1 MRIAALGLLHETNT
15 FQRVPSTYE
24 SFQDFEMLRGDE
36 IDRYHRTANSS
47 LTGYFDGAERFG
59 YDLVPLFFTTTG
71 PTGWVTK
78 DAFDRITGEMV
89 ALLRKHGPWDGV
101 LLCQHGGGASE
112 EFPDLDGEVAR
123 RVRDTVG
130 PDIPVVMTLD
140 IHTNITWQMVE
151 NTTATVVYRTN
162 PHLDPRER
170 AVEAAEI
177 LARSIRGEVRPVQWL
192 EQVPMVINIVK
203 QTTSL
208 EPMLSV
214 MNDVESVI
222 QRPGILSASCGQGY
236 PYADV
241 EEMGVSFL
249 VVADGDEAGA
259 REAAKWL
266 ARRTWNNRALF
277 NNDAPSIQES
287 LTRAMD
293 APNGQGPTV
302 IMDSGDNV
310 GGGGSGDS
318 TFLLAEARRLGARSL
333 LISLFD
339 PEAVRQCIKAGPG
352 SEVTLEV
359 GGKTDKMHGEPVE
372 VTGHVRAISDGRYE
386 ETGPIHG
393 GFRFFDGGPTV
404 ALDTT
409 DGHTL
414 LLHTVRGFG
423 NLSREQMY
431 SIGIFPERY
440 RIVIAK
446 GVVSPR
452 AAYEPIAREIIMANT
467 PGVTSADLST
477 FDYRHRRRP
486 LYPFEEDAHYE

>member
-24 SFQDFEMLRGDE
+24 SFENFEMLRGDE
-36 IDRYHRTANSS
+36 IARYHRTASSS
-47 LTGYFDGAERFG
+47 LTGYFEGAERFG
-59 YDLVPLFFTTTG
+59 LDLAPLFFTTTG

-89 ALLRKHGPWDGV
+89 DLLRKHGPWDGV

-112 EFPDLDGEVAR
+112 EFPDLDGEVAH
-123 RVRDTVG
+123 RVRETVG
-130 PDIPVVMTLD
+130 PDVPVVMTLD
-140 IHTNITWQMVE
+140 IHTNITPLMVDT
-151 NTTATVVYRTN
+151 TTAIVVYRTN
-162 PHLDPRER
+162 PHLDPKER
-170 AVEAAEI
+170 AIEAAGI
-177 LARSIRGEVRPVQWL
+177 LARTIRGEVHPVQWL
-192 EQVPMVINIVK
+192 EQIPMVINIVK

-214 MNDVESVI
+214 MNDVQAVI
-222 QRPGILSASCGQGY
+222 ERPGILSASCGQCY

-241 EEMGVSFL
+241 EEMGVSFV
-249 VVADGDEAGA
+249 VVADGDRDAA
-259 REAAKWL
+259 RDAAKWL
-266 ARRTWNNRALF
+266 ARRTWANRALF
-277 NNDAPSIQES
+277 NNDAPSITES
-287 LTRAMD
+287 LTRAMN
-293 APNGQGPTV
+293 APEGEGPTV
-302 IMDSGDNV
+302 IMDVGDNV

-318 TFLLAEARRLGARSL
+318 TFLLAEARRLGTRSL
-333 LISLFD
+333 LMSIFD
-339 PEAVRQCIKAGPG
+339 PEAVGRCIVAGPG
-352 SEVTLEV
+352 ADLTLKV
-359 GGKTDKMHGEPVE
+359 GGKTDAIHGEPVE

-393 GFRFFDGGPTV
+393 GFRFFNGGPTV
-404 ALDTT
+404 ALDTA

-440 RIVIAK
+440 RVVIAK

-467 PGVTSADLST
+467 PGVTTADLST
-477 FDYRHRRRP
+477 LDYKHRRRP
-486 LYPFEEDAHYE
+486 LYPFEEDAQYE

>member
-1 MRIAALGLLHETNT
+1 MRIAALGVLHETNT

-24 SFQDFEMLRGDE
+24 SFQRFEMLRGDE
-36 IDRYHRTANSS
+36 IARYHRTASSS
-47 LTGYFDGAERFG
+47 LTGYFEGAERFG
-59 YDLVPLFFTTTG
+59 FDLVPLFFTTTG
-71 PTGWVTK
+71 PTGWVTR

-89 ALLRKHGPWDGV
+89 DLLHEHGPWDGV
-101 LLCQHGGGASE
+101 LLCQHGGGAAE

-123 RVRDTVG
+123 RVREAVG
-130 PDIPVVMTLD
+130 PDVPVVMTLD
-140 IHTNITWQMVE
+140 IHTNITWKMVE
-151 NTTATVVYRTN
+151 NVTATVVYRTN
-162 PHLDPRER
+162 PHLDSKER
-170 AVEAAEI
+170 AVEAADI
-177 LARSIRGEVRPVQWL
+177 LARTIRGEVRPVQWL

-214 MNDVESVI
+214 MNGVQAVI
-222 QRPGILSASCGQGY
+222 ERPGILSASCGQGY

-249 VVADGDEAGA
+249 VVADGDEAAA
-259 REAAKWL
+259 REAARWL
-266 ARRTWNNRALF
+266 AHRTWENRSLF
-277 NNDAPSIQES
+277 NNDAPSITES
-287 LTRAMD
+287 LARAVN
-293 APNGQGPTV
+293 APEGEGPTV
-302 IMDSGDNV
+302 VMDAGDNV

-318 TFLLAEARRLGARSL
+318 TFLLAEARKQGARSL
-333 LISLFD
+333 LMSLFD
-339 PEAVRQCIKAGPG
+339 PEAIEECVAAGPG
-352 SEVTLEV
+352 ADLTLKV
-359 GGKTDKMHGEPVE
+359 GGKTDDMHGKPVE
-372 VTGHVRAISDGRYE
+372 VTGHVRAISDGKYE

-393 GFRFFDGGPTV
+393 GFRFFNGGRTV

-414 LLHTVRGFG
+414 LLHTERGFG

-440 RIVIAK
+440 RIVVAK

-452 AAYEPIAREIIMANT
+452 AAYEPIAREIVMANT
-467 PGVTSADLST
+467 PGVTTADLST

-486 LYPFEEDAHYE
+486 LYPFEEDARYE